1 MDEFLT
7 LAVLFV
13 GVTMALG
20 INAFIMY
27 KKIIKRN
34 HHIVLLGRS
43 KKVYLL
49 GLLAMVFTLVLY
61 LAYDVPDNL
70 LSFLAMM
77 GIVTSYTFFSFMY
90 RDLIP
95 FFSDEGIFINDS
107 EVTYDN
113 IISYKIT
120 HENEKNQRIN
130 LTYRTFSKKKL
141 KKEKVEWG
149 VVKPD
154 EATSKDFIKRLRLQK
169 IRRLTD

>member
-7 LAVLFV
+7 LSFLFV

-34 HHIVLLGRS
+34 HNIVLLGKS
-43 KKVYLL
+43 KKVYIL
-49 GLLAMVFTLVLY
+49 GLVAMVFTLVLY

-70 LSFLAMM
+70 TSFIATM

-95 FFSDEGIFINDS
+95 FYSDEGIFLNDS

-113 IISYKIT
+113 LISYKIT
-120 HENEKNQRIN
+120 NENQKGQRIN
-130 LTYRTFSKKKL
+130 LTYRTISKKKL

-149 VVKPD
+149 VVKPSL
-154 EATSKDFIKRLRLQK
+154 ETSKDFLKRLRLKK
-169 IRRLTD
+169 IRRLRD